1 MELVRNIPDA
11 QEASKV
17 LVDHALSRFSTDNL
31 SCMVIRFDSSR
42 VKEVVNQVAEP
53 IGVDGDPPTNVEHG
67 VSEADKIVE
76 GARRSMASAGLTD
89 DSETAEKVNEE
100 LLQKMSNDETG
111 PELSVNELSPAPQ
124 EVKNES
130 TADKEPKNS

>member
-1 MELVRNIPDA
+1 
-11 QEASKV
+11 
-17 LVDHALSRFSTDNL
+17 
-31 SCMVIRFDSSR
+31 
-42 VKEVVNQVAEP
+42 
-53 IGVDGDPPTNVEHG
+53 
-67 VSEADKIVE
+67 
-76 GARRSMASAGLTD
+76 MASAGLTD